1 VTARSADDIAPILT
15 EFVTSKTF
23 RANELAR
30 VAIDEPL
37 LGGLMDSVDLL
48 NFVIFIEDE
57 FEIRIDDSDV
67 TKENFATISAVAE
80 LVTRRL
86 DDRESSVDPPPQPA
100 TGD

>member
-1 VTARSADDIAPILT
+1 VTARSAGDIAPVLT

-23 RANELAR
+23 RANELSR

-48 NFVIFIEDE
+48 NFVILIEDE
-57 FEIRIDDSDV
+57 FEVRIEDSDV

-80 LVTRRL
+80 LVARKL
-86 DDRESSVDPPPQPA
+86 DDGEPSVDSPPQRA
-100 TGD
+100 TPD

>member
-1 VTARSADDIAPILT
+1 MTARSPGDIATVLT

-23 RANELAR
+23 RANELSR

-48 NFVIFIEDE
+48 NFVILIEDE
-57 FEIRIDDSDV
+57 FEVRIEDSDV

-80 LVTRRL
+80 LVAHKL
-86 DDRESSVDPPPQPA
+86 DHREPSVGSPPERA
-100 TGD
+100 AGD